1 MKTEISILIADD
13 HKLLLQSLAAVLA
26 EFSYVKSVQ
35 TCSTYQQIQEKFK
48 VGVPDVVFLDI
59 NLPPDDGLVICKEL
73 KDRYPDLYIIILTS
87 YTEQGRINVAKQ
99 NGANA
104 YFNKAVEI
112 DALDMHLQNFLKGN
126 APTFV
131 MEGFSHVE
139 EERAHYYT
147 NVLNNPQLT
156 PREKQIAELL
166 VLGKSHH
173 DVINSL
179 NISYDTFKTHR
190 SNILHKLGCKS
201 VAELITSAYGY
212 NKL

>member
-13 HKLLLQSLAAVLA
+13 HKLLLQSLAAVLG
-26 EFSYVKSVQ
+26 EFSYVKSVE
-35 TCSTYQQIQEKFK
+35 TCSSYQQIQEQFK
-48 VGVPDVVFLDI
+48 EGVPDVIFLDI
-59 NLPPDDGLVICKEL
+59 NLPPHDGLAICREL
-73 KDRYPDLYIIILTS
+73 RDKYPDLYIIILTS
-87 YTEQGRINVAKQ
+87 YSEQGRINVAKQ

-112 DALDMHLQNFLKGN
+112 EALDLHLQNFIKGN
-126 APTFV
+126 APAFA

-147 NVLNNPQLT
+147 NVLGNPQLT

-166 VLGKSHH
+166 VLGKGHQ
-173 DVINSL
+173 DVTKSL

-190 SNILHKLGCKS
+190 TNILHKLGCKS